1 MLNQG
6 SELVAGLVCVL
17 LKTKYLSCSNS
28 IGSRTVYIAWSMQAS
43 MIHCENCKLLNTY
56 ICHLNCMFVSH
67 IEKLPETQ
75 RCMLMALHFN
85 NGEPAGVLREI
96 HHGEIHHK
104 PEELRRVVAPELHLS
119 NSRKQE
125 GVACETARMRICIFL
140 KFCPVKIAGSCKYPT
155 WTFPVPESEGCS
167 RQTC

>member
-1 MLNQG
+1 
-6 SELVAGLVCVL
+6 
-17 LKTKYLSCSNS
+17 
-28 IGSRTVYIAWSMQAS
+28 

-85 NGEPAGVLREI
+85 NGEPAGVLRDI

-104 PEELRRVVAPELHLS
+104 PEELERLFPSSTH
-119 NSRKQE
+119 SRKQE

-140 KFCPVKIAGSCKYPT
+140 KFCPVKIAGKYPT
-155 WTFPVPESEGCS
+155 RTFPVPESEGCS
-167 RQTC
+167 R